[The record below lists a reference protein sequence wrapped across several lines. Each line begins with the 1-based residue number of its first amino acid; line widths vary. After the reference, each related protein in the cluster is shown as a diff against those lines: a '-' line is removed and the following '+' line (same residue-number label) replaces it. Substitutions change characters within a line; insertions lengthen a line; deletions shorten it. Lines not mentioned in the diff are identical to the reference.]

1 MSRHICIFATFGH
14 IPPAVA
20 MGLRLSYCSAIY
32 LLSLVVPDDAL
43 LQIVA
48 EARVASRTITIEN
61 LLCHTGEYSL
71 SKTEFLFYLILQL
84 KVSEVLFNS

>member
-61 LLCHTGEYSL
+61 LLCHIGGEFL
-71 SKTEFLFYLILQL
+71 SKSDFFIHVQFHESLMF
-84 KVSEVLFNS
+84 